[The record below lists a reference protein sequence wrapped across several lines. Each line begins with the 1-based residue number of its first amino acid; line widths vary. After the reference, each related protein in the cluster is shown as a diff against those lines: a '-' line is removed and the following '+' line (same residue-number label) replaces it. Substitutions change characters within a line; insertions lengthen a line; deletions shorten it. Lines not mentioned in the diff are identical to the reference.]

1 MSSLDLSTMTDFAVV
16 FALGMLA
23 GVLALLAVEQIRE
36 RCAASSDDADPSLAQ
51 LTVQWEGPQA

>member
-36 RCAASSDDADPSLAQ
+36 RRAASSDDTDTSLHE